1 MPLLL
6 TGPYETSVAIA
17 GGLALFLLAMRMM
30 TNGLKQSAGHALR
43 RLLGEWTSTP
53 LRGVATGALITGM
66 VQSSSAITVAT
77 IGFVNAGLLSLGQ
90 AVGIVYGAA
99 IGTTATSWLVSLVG
113 LDFKIQAF
121 ALPLVALGVALLIA
135 APRESLRGFGEA
147 LAGFGLFF
155 LGLTIVKDGMAG
167 LTSALDIAALPASGL
182 VGIALFVVLGFAM
195 TLLVQSSSA
204 AIALILTSSGSGII
218 ELTAAAAAIIGANL
232 GTASTGI
239 LASIGATPNARR
251 AALAH
256 ILFNSAASA
265 IALAAFLPILWL
277 MRDIGAAAPTVTLAL
292 FHSAMCFA
300 GLAVML
306 PLSGRT
312 TAWLAGRFRT
322 AQEDTSRPRHLDATV
337 LDTPTLAVSALGFE
351 LRETE
356 QRTLQLARAALSEQD
371 GRDLHLLARDAAS
384 LIALGRH
391 VSEFVVKLD
400 MRHLPHDIA
409 DMLPKML
416 RASRYFAETA
426 RLSPIAAALVGDS
439 RRLDDPASRAA
450 VAELLEAAN
459 ATLKAWPEADSAEE
473 NERRIG
479 TQSAA
484 FERAYQNAKMALLRA
499 GAARSLDIET
509 TSAVLTALSDTRRL
523 VEQMAKGRRLLAV
536 EIAKM
541 DPSSL
546 RQDAPQA

>member
-1 MPLLL
+1 MTFLPA
-6 TGPYETSVAIA
+6 GPYETTAAIA

-30 TNGLKQSAGHALR
+30 TNGLKLSVGHALR

-66 VQSSSAITVAT
+66 VQSSSAVTVAT

-121 ALPLVALGVALLIA
+121 ALPLVALGVAMLIA

-167 LTSALDIAALPASGL
+167 LTAALDIAALPASGL

-256 ILFNSAASA
+256 ILFNSTASA

-277 MRDIGAAAPTVTLAL
+277 ARDIGAAAPTLTLAL
-292 FHSAMCFA
+292 FHSAMCLA

-306 PLSGRT
+306 PLSDPT

-322 AQEDTSRPRHLDATV
+322 AQEDSSQPRHLDATV
-337 LDTPTLAVSALGFE
+337 LDTPTLAVSALAFE

-356 QRTLQLARAALSEQD
+356 QRTLQLARAALSAQG
-371 GRDLHLLARDAAS
+371 GRDPQLASGSAS

-391 VSEFVVKLD
+391 VAEFVIKLD
-400 MRHLPHDIA
+400 MRHLTHDIA

-426 RLSPIAAALVGDS
+426 RLSPIAAALAGDS
-439 RRLDDPASRAA
+439 RRLDDPASRDA
-450 VAELLEAAN
+450 VAEMLEAAN
-459 ATLKAWPEADSAEE
+459 ATLEPWPEIESPEE
-473 NERRIG
+473 TERRIG

-484 FERAYQNAKMALLRA
+484 FERAYQNAKMALLHA

-523 VEQMAKGRRLLAV
+523 VEQMAKGRRLLAI
-536 EIAKM
+536 EIARIA
-541 DPSSL
+541 PTGL
-546 RQDAPQA
+546 RHSAPQA

>member
-1 MPLLL
+1 MTLLP
-6 TGPYETSVAIA
+6 TGPYETTAAIA

-30 TNGLKQSAGHALR
+30 TNGLKLSAGHALR

-66 VQSSSAITVAT
+66 VQSSSAVTVAT

-135 APRESLRGFGEA
+135 APREALRGIGEA

-155 LGLTIVKDGMAG
+155 LGLTILKEGMAG
-167 LTSALDIAALPASGL
+167 LTAALDIAALPASGL
-182 VGIALFVVLGFAM
+182 FGIALFVVLGFAM
-195 TLLVQSSSA
+195 TLLMQSSSA
-204 AIALILTSSGSGII
+204 AIALVLTSSGSGII

-256 ILFNSAASA
+256 ILFNSTASA

-277 MRDIGAAAPTVTLAL
+277 ARDLGAAAPTLTLAL
-292 FHSAMCFA
+292 FHSAMCLA

-322 AQEDTSRPRHLDATV
+322 AQEDTSQPRHLDATV
-337 LDTPTLAVSALGFE
+337 LDTPALAVSALAFE

-356 QRTLQLARAALSEQD
+356 QRALQLARAALSEQD
-371 GRDLHLLARDAAS
+371 ERDPQLAKDSAS
-384 LIALGRH
+384 LNALGRH
-391 VSEFVVKLD
+391 VAEFIVKLD
-400 MRHLPHDIA
+400 MRHLTHEIA

-426 RLSPIAAALVGDS
+426 RLSPIAATLAGHS
-439 RRLDDPASRAA
+439 RRLDDAASRDA
-450 VAELLEAAN
+450 VAEMLEAAN
-459 ATLKAWPEADSAEE
+459 ATLQPWPEAESPEE
-473 NERRIG
+473 TERRVAA
-479 TQSAA
+479 QSGE
-484 FERAYQNAKMALLRA
+484 FERAYQHAKMALLRA

-523 VEQMAKGRRLLAV
+523 VEQMAKGRRLLAL
-536 EIAKM
+536 EIAEIAL
-541 DPSSL
+541 PGL
-546 RQDAPQA
+546 PHGAPQA